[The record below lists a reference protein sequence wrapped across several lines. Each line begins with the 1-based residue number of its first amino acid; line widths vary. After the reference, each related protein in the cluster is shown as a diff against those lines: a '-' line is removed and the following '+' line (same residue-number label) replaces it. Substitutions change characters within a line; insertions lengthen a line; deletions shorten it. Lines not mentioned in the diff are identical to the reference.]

1 MPKKVNKKTNKNQEK
16 QKKIINK
23 EKKHKIIFI

>member
-1 MPKKVNKKTNKNQEK
+1 MAK

-23 EKKHKIIFI
+23 EAEKFLFKYLNNTSPTGYEA